1 MPEQI
6 VRNLPSEFIEALGKT
21 YGTAL
26 TDAYGKPTDT
36 SAYAPQVAPESL
48 LQAEARGLAP
58 GLGGYAPYITG
69 AASAADPATAYQTY
83 MSPYQQDI
91 IDTTMQEYDLQSQKG
106 LPALRAQAI
115 GAGAFGGGREGV
127 VQSEYQSASDR
138 NRGALHAQLLGQGY
152 TQAQQ
157 LRQQAMAN
165 QMNLAQAVPALRG
178 QQIAGLGALGTQ
190 QQAQAQA
197 QLDATRIGAQTAAFE
212 PIERLSRLGTGV
224 ASLISGYPARE
235 QMTSTPSPSAL
246 STGLGT
252 ASTLAG
258 IYKMLNPQ
266 PTNINFNQTGNAGV
280 NSGLASAYSAMAKG
294 QGLSTY
300 GL

>member
-1 MPEQI
+1 MAVQQI
-6 VRNLPSEFIEALGKT
+6 QNLPAPFIEALGKS

-26 TDAYGKPTDT
+26 TDAFGKPIDT
-36 SAYAPQVAPESL
+36 SAYAPQVASESL
-48 LQAEARGLAP
+48 LTSQARGLAP
-58 GLGGYAPYITG
+58 GLGSYAPYITG
-69 AASAADPATAYQTY
+69 AATAADPATAYQTY

-280 NSGLASAYSAMAKG
+280 SPPTYVMGGAMSGNQKK
-294 QGLSTY
+294 QPWEF
-300 GL
+300 

>member
-115 GAGAFGGGREGV
+115 GAGAFGGGRRFRALKAFGLAEPLLYLYQARVQRDHFGSLERAALRRQDVGATAPVGKSISVEWVELCTRFEGRDDTRHGQRRQIRRADECPTV
-127 VQSEYQSASDR
+127 VERADKVVMLNAAR
-138 NRGALHAQLLGQGY
+138 LRILRVHAHHPIVIAVHEHPVVLDVINR
-152 TQAQQ
+152 TV
-157 LRQQAMAN
+157 
-165 QMNLAQAVPALRG
+165 LAVAAGMEAVPRVG
-178 QQIAGLGALGTQ
+178 
-190 QQAQAQA
+190 
-197 QLDATRIGAQTAAFE
+197 
-212 PIERLSRLGTGV
+212 
-224 ASLISGYPARE
+224 
-235 QMTSTPSPSAL
+235 
-246 STGLGT
+246 
-252 ASTLAG
+252 
-258 IYKMLNPQ
+258 
-266 PTNINFNQTGNAGV
+266 
-280 NSGLASAYSAMAKG
+280 
-294 QGLSTY
+294 
-300 GL
+300 

>member
-69 AASAADPATAYQTY
+69 AATAADPATAYQTY

-115 GAGAFGGGREGV
+115 SQGAFGGGREGV
-127 VQSEYQSASDR
+127 VQSEYQSASDK
-138 NRGALHAQLLGQGY
+138 NRAALHAQLLGQGFQ
-152 TQAQQ
+152 QAQG
-157 LRQQAMAN
+157 LRQQAMGN
-165 QMNLAQAVPALRG
+165 QMQLAQMAPQLAG
-178 QQIAGLGALGTQ
+178 QQIAGLGALGAGQ
-190 QQAQAQA
+190 QGHQQAL
-197 QLDATRIGAQTAAFE
+197 LDASRIGAQQAAYE
-212 PIERLSRLGTGV
+212 PIERLNRLGSGV

-235 QMTSTPSPSAL
+235 QTQITPSPSGL
-246 STGLGT
+246 STGLG
-252 ASTLAG
+252 AMSTLAG
-258 IYKMLNPQ
+258 IYKMMNPS
-266 PTNINFNQTGNAGV
+266 PIHYENIT
-280 NSGLASAYSAMAKG
+280 K
-294 QGLSTY
+294 
-300 GL
+300 